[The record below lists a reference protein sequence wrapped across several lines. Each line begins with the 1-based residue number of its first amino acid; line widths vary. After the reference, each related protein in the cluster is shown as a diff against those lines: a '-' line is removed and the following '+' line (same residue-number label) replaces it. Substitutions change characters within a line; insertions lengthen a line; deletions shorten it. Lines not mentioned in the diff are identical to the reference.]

1 MLDAE
6 LLGQRLRD
14 VALVAEELATE
25 ALDALEQ
32 GGDGL
37 AVVDVTAGEAEGEQL
52 ALIVDDQMQLEA
64 VEPAQR
70 SLAAGRID
78 GEHAVLWDTGGMADG
93 QGGGVDEAEAGA
105 PAHLALQIGDQ
116 RQEHTRH
123 DVDEPGKPPQPP
135 ELRRPPPRQAPAG
148 TRLEIA

>member
-1 MLDAE
+1 MAGMLDLADVLELVVDRLDDRALAEEQLVRESHQAVAHVLAPAGDKLDRMLDAE

-37 AVVDVTAGEAEGEQL
+37 AVVDVTAGEAEGEEL
-52 ALIVDDQMQLEA
+52 ALIVDDQLQLEA

-70 SLAAGRID
+70 SLSAGRIE
-78 GEHAVLWDTGGMADG
+78 GENAVLWVTGVM
-93 QGGGVDEAEAGA
+93 VAG
-105 PAHLALQIGDQ
+105 
-116 RQEHTRH
+116 
-123 DVDEPGKPPQPP
+123 
-135 ELRRPPPRQAPAG
+135 LRRG
-148 TRLEIA
+148 DSIAQGR